1 MFETKGNYRDLEDAV
16 RAHQPRQEMDLLVAR
31 GNKQFKMA
39 TILKI
44 EKNSQNVP
52 KAHRK

>member
-39 TILKI
+39 AKHEL
-44 EKNSQNVP
+44 EKNSQIEP
-52 KAHRK
+52 KAYRK